1 MSDCTHTIGSAGGRT
16 LPRRLFT
23 GLAVYLFAVFVTLGT
38 IAPVV
43 AQTEGRTVKDESPVA
58 GNVPGG
64 HLGIVSDAD
73 IWKEVRSG
81 LQGQVSIPNKQSGVL
96 IQSEGDNWRAWRN
109 GPLTVFGA
117 WGLLGILG
125 IVALFFAVLGRIRI
139 DSGTSG
145 RTVERFNMVER
156 VTHWVTASS
165 FIILALTGLNLLY
178 GRHVLLPVLGP
189 DAFALLATG
198 GKYAHNF
205 LSFAFMLGVVM
216 MFVLWVRHNIPD
228 GVDLKW
234 LAKGGGLLIK
244 GVHPPAKKFN
254 AGQKFI
260 FWCVIIGGLLVSL
273 SGLSLLFPF
282 QLPMFAPTFEV
293 LNAVGFDLPTDLTM
307 LEEMQL
313 SQLWHAAIGL
323 VLIVIVFG
331 HIYIGSL
338 GMQGAFDAMG
348 SGQVDENW
356 AREHHSIWMA
366 ELKKNTDA
374 KPSGKAQPAE

>member
-1 MSDCTHTIGSAGGRT
+1 
-16 LPRRLFT
+16 
-23 GLAVYLFAVFVTLGT
+23 LFAVFVTLGT
-38 IAPVV
+38 TAPVV
-43 AQTEGRTVKDESPVA
+43 AQIEGRTVKDESPVQ

-73 IWKEVRSG
+73 IWKEVRGG

-125 IVALFFAVLGRIRI
+125 IVALFFAVRGRIRI

-260 FWCVIIGGLLVSL
+260 FWCVIIGGLSLSL

-366 ELKKNTDA
+366 ELKKKTDA